1 MLFIKKVMVPKKAES
16 CTEEDDAKEVKKA
29 DEAEENDEDMSMS
42 PNKIFQD
49 GVGLVEA
56 FKG

>member
-1 MLFIKKVMVPKKAES
+1 MVPKKAES
-16 CTEEDDAKEVKKA
+16 CAEDNNSKEVKKA
-29 DEAEENDEDMSMS
+29 DEAEENDEDMTMS
-42 PNKIFQD
+42 AGKIFQD